1 MPKRNHEQLFDIAKR
16 LPTDFEPWGQRSRVG
31 DALTQ
36 PDCSSRCRFFN
47 RLEGGAG
54 LDWGVCVNPHS
65 LRAGLLTYQGFGCL
79 QFKQTNSDD
88 DDLPEAR

>member
-16 LPTDFEPWGQRSRVG
+16 MPTDFEPWGQRSRTG

-36 PDCSSRCRFFN
+36 PDCSCECRFFN
-47 RLEGGAG
+47 RLDGSAG
-54 LDWGVCVNPHS
+54 LDWGVCANPQS
-65 LRAGLLTYQGFGCL
+65 LRAGLLTYQNFGCL
-79 QFKQTNSDD
+79 EFERADSED